1 VSEAATSQQK
11 ELRLERRFSAAPD
24 AVFDAWTNPEVLQRW
39 WAAGPGWETPLAEV
53 DLRPGGR
60 YRLTMRDP
68 QAGAEHTVGGE
79 YVEVRR
85 PERLTYTWAWE
96 SEPGAPAPA
105 EPSRVTV
112 DFRAD
117 GDGTRVEITHSGL
130 ASEES
135 RAQHEHGWNA
145 CFDNLERVLA

>member
-1 VSEAATSQQK
+1 VSEAATTRQK
-11 ELRLERRFSAAPD
+11 ELRMERRFSAAPD

-39 WAAGPGWETPLAEV
+39 WAAGPGWETPVAEV

-79 YVEVRR
+79 YLEVQR
-85 PERLTYTWAWE
+85 PDRLSYTWAWE
-96 SEPGAPAPA
+96 PAA
-105 EPSRVTV
+105 ESSRVTV
-112 DFRAD
+112 DFLGD
-117 GDGTRVEITHSGL
+117 GDGTRVELTHSDL
-130 ASEES
+130 PSDES

-145 CFDNLERVLA
+145 CFDNLERVFA